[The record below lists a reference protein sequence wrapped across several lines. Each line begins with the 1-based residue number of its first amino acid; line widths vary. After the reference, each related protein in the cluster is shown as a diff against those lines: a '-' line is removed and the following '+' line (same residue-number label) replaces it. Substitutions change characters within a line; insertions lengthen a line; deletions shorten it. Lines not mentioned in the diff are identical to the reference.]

1 MAPFEALYGRRCRTS
16 LSWSEPRERRFFG
29 VDLVKETED
38 KVRQIQSNLKIA
50 QSRQKSYADRRR
62 RPLVFS
68 KGDFVYLKV
77 SPMKGVTRFGVKGKL
92 APRYIGPYQILERYG
107 KVAYRLQL
115 PEHLAA
121 VHDVFHVSQLKKC
134 LRVPEQNVEVEG
146 VELEPDLTYSEY
158 PIRVLDQKD
167 RVTRRRTIK
176 FYKIQWNQH
185 SEEEATWESEDYLL
199 EKFPEFLA
207 SI

>member
-1 MAPFEALYGRRCRTS
+1 
-16 LSWSEPRERRFFG
+16 
-29 VDLVKETED
+29 
-38 KVRQIQSNLKIA
+38 
-50 QSRQKSYADRRR
+50 
-62 RPLVFS
+62 
-68 KGDFVYLKV
+68 
-77 SPMKGVTRFGVKGKL
+77 MKGVTCFGVKGKL
-92 APRYIGPYQILERYG
+92 APRYIRPFQILERYG
-107 KVAYRLQL
+107 KVL
-115 PEHLAA
+115 PEHLSA

-134 LRVPEQNVEVEG
+134 LRVPERNVEVEG

>member
-1 MAPFEALYGRRCRTS
+1 
-16 LSWSEPRERRFFG
+16 
-29 VDLVKETED
+29 
-38 KVRQIQSNLKIA
+38 
-50 QSRQKSYADRRR
+50 
-62 RPLVFS
+62 
-68 KGDFVYLKV
+68 
-77 SPMKGVTRFGVKGKL
+77 MKGVTHFGVKGKL
-92 APRYIGPYQILERYG
+92 APRYIGPFQILERCG
-107 KVAYRLQL
+107 KVVYCLKL
-115 PEHLAA
+115 PEHLSA

-134 LRVPEQNVEVEG
+134 LQVPNQNVDIG

-167 RVTRRRTIK
+167 HVTRRRTIK

-199 EKFPEFLA
+199 EQFLEFLA

>member
-1 MAPFEALYGRRCRTS
+1 
-16 LSWSEPRERRFFG
+16 
-29 VDLVKETED
+29 
-38 KVRQIQSNLKIA
+38 
-50 QSRQKSYADRRR
+50 
-62 RPLVFS
+62 
-68 KGDFVYLKV
+68 
-77 SPMKGVTRFGVKGKL
+77 MKGVNHFGVKGKL
-92 APRYIGPYQILERYG
+92 APRYIGPFQILERYG
-107 KVAYRLQL
+107 KVAYCLKL
-115 PEHLAA
+115 PEHLSA

-167 RVTRRRTIK
+167 RVTRMRTVK

-185 SEEEATWESEDYLL
+185 SKEEATWESEDYLL
-199 EKFPEFLA
+199 EQFPEFLA